1 MGAAE
6 TMPTADR
13 RPWGLGHVF
22 FGLLLAE
29 AAVLA
34 AIFAFGSGSLE
45 GEFDDLSLEMI
56 AVLQAALWLGT
67 LGVPGWLVW
76 VRGVSWSELG
86 WGFRRRDTVSGLLIG
101 IGTQV
106 VAVPLLYLPLMLLV
120 DDLDIAEPAR
130 DLVDK
135 ATGAGVVLLV
145 LVVVVGAPIVE
156 EVFYRGL
163 TLRALEGRMR
173 PAFALVVSS
182 LLFAVIHFQVTQFP
196 ALLLF
201 GLVAGRLAQ
210 KDGRIGRAI
219 WAHIGFNATTIIIL
233 LLPIPTI

>member
-1 MGAAE
+1 MGPAE
-6 TMPTADR
+6 TMPTAER
-13 RPWGLGHVF
+13 RSWGLGHVVL
-22 FGLLLAE
+22 GLLLAE
-29 AAVLA
+29 AMVLA
-34 AIFAFGSGSLE
+34 TILAFGLDSGE
-45 GEFDDLSLEMI
+45 GGRDDLSLEMI
-56 AVLQAALWLGT
+56 ALLQASLWLGT
-67 LGVPGWLVW
+67 IGVPVWLIW
-76 VRGVSWSELG
+76 ARGVSWSELG
-86 WGFRRRDTVSGLLIG
+86 WGFRRHDTLSGLLIG

-106 VAVPLLYLPLMLLV
+106 VAVPLLYLPIMLFT
-120 DDLDIAEPAR
+120 DDLDVAEPAR
-130 DLVDK
+130 ELVDK
-135 ATGAGVVLLV
+135 ATGTGVVLLV

-173 PAFALVVSS
+173 PTFALILSS
-182 LLFAVIHFQVTQFP
+182 LLFAAIHFQVTQFP

-233 LLPIPTI
+233 LLPVPTI

>member
-6 TMPTADR
+6 TMPTVDR

-67 LGVPGWLVW
+67 LVVPGWLVW

-120 DDLDIAEPAR
+120 DDLDIA
-130 DLVDK
+130 
-135 ATGAGVVLLV
+135 
-145 LVVVVGAPIVE
+145 
-156 EVFYRGL
+156 
-163 TLRALEGRMR
+163 
-173 PAFALVVSS
+173 
-182 LLFAVIHFQVTQFP
+182 
-196 ALLLF
+196 
-201 GLVAGRLAQ
+201 
-210 KDGRIGRAI
+210 
-219 WAHIGFNATTIIIL
+219 
-233 LLPIPTI
+233 

>member
-6 TMPTADR
+6 TMPTVDR

-22 FGLLLAE
+22 LGLLFAE
-29 AAVLA
+29 AAVLVT
-34 AIFAFGSGSLE
+34 IFAFGSGGLE
-45 GEFDDLSLEMI
+45 GELDDLSLEMI

-67 LGVPGWLVW
+67 LGVPVWLVW

-135 ATGAGVVLLV
+135 ATGAGVAILV

-173 PAFALVVSS
+173 PTFALVVSS

-210 KDGRIGRAI
+210 KDGRLGRAI
-219 WAHIGFNATTIIIL
+219 WAHIGFNGTTIL
-233 LLPIPTI
+233 LLLLPVSTI

>member
-6 TMPTADR
+6 TMPEVDR
-13 RPWGLGHVF
+13 RPWGLRHVF

-34 AIFAFGSGSLE
+34 VVLAFGSGSLE

-56 AVLQAALWLGT
+56 AVLQAVLWLGT
-67 LGVPGWLVW
+67 LGVPAWLVW

-101 IGTQV
+101 IGIQV
-106 VAVPLLYLPLMLLV
+106 VAVPLLYLPLILLV

-135 ATGAGVVLLV
+135 ASGAGVALLV
-145 LVVVVGAPIVE
+145 LVVVVGAPVVE

-173 PAFALVVSS
+173 PAFALAVSS

-219 WAHIGFNATTIIIL
+219 WAHIGFNATTIILL
-233 LLPIPTI
+233 LLPVPTI